1 MRFVSFRDHFS
12 SVDGSPAWKAWKNI
26 IIFFTKAEAAISDHF
41 HREKIK
47 IARHAS
53 PSLRLHKNLEYIT
66 HTHTYT
72 YTYTYVQC
80 EEESFE
86 KGGLEN
92 QPMRAALGILTLSLP
107 ISLSLTQI
115 RLTEFVNITVTE
127 KRLHSQRVCESMHG
141 CECVCVCVQVSVT
154 WRCVSVHVREEERER
169 ESSVFWSSDRLPA
182 LYKLLLARYIVFP
195 DTSHRSRRNK
205 RRNFFGVR
213 IMLHFV
219 ACSPHCSLL

>member
-107 ISLSLTQI
+107 ISLSLSHKYAWLSSSTSQ
-115 RLTEFVNITVTE
+115 LQ
-127 KRLHSQRVCESMHG
+127 KRDCILSVCK
-141 CECVCVCVQVSVT
+141 
-154 WRCVSVHVREEERER
+154 RERER
-169 ESSVFWSSDRLPA
+169 EWITCVCVERECEWENCVY
-182 LYKLLLARYIVFP
+182 LYLCVCGGGRW
-195 DTSHRSRRNK
+195 T
-205 RRNFFGVR
+205 
-213 IMLHFV
+213 
-219 ACSPHCSLL
+219 ACQLSTSLLGLPLHMTTTTMTTTTHGRSKISKEEFFLGGGCSS

>member
-1 MRFVSFRDHFS
+1 M
-12 SVDGSPAWKAWKNI
+12 
-26 IIFFTKAEAAISDHF
+26 
-41 HREKIK
+41 
-47 IARHAS
+47 
-53 PSLRLHKNLEYIT
+53 
-66 HTHTYT
+66 
-72 YTYTYVQC
+72 
-80 EEESFE
+80 E
-86 KGGLEN
+86 KGANWLCEGKGGRED
-92 QPMRAALGILTLSLP
+92 QPIGAALGILSFSTRTHTLASLP
-107 ISLSLTQI
+107 ML
-115 RLTEFVNITVTE
+115 FVNITVTE

-154 WRCVSVHVREEERER
+154 WRCVSAHEREEERER
-169 ESSVFWSSDRLPA
+169 VCSVFWSSDRLPA